1 MNAHNPPV
9 RQFVPDWSD
18 PESDEAWERYASG
31 EFDRERIDAWARIER
46 ICAERIDARPEPDHT
61 EACRLADEAV
71 AELIAPLTRR
81 QREDR
86 RKVQERIA
94 RDRRMAV
101 RRAAED
107 WMKL

>member
-31 EFDRERIDAWARIER
+31 EFDQGRIDAWARIEQR
-46 ICAERIDARPEPDHT
+46 CADLIAARPEPDHT
-61 EACRLADEAV
+61 EARRRADEAV
-71 AELIAPLTRR
+71 ADLVAPLTRR

-101 RRAAED
+101 RRNCQE
-107 WMKL
+107 WSK